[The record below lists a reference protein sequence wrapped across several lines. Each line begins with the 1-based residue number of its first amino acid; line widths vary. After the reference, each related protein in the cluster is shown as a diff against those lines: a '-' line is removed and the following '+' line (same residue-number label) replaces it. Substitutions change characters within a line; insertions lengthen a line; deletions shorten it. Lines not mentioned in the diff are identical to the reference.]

1 MGKVRIRG
9 RRREVGIKEMG
20 RWVDEH
26 GHNVD
31 VRMTKGIT

>member
-26 GHNVD
+26 G
-31 VRMTKGIT
+31 MLM